1 MRNTLAERHLEEEL
15 NKADQIATV
24 PTSVAIKQV
33 LAC

>member
-1 MRNTLAERHLEEEL
+1 MRNTLAERQLEEEL
-15 NKADQIATV
+15 DKANKIATV